1 MSSIRSL
8 TLVLLLAGT
17 CRAEPVDPQSNPEHT
32 LRRPWGQVL
41 VLNGSKHIAGTG
53 WGSGA
58 RQTLGGQELDL
69 APGRGPLN
77 LALRVV
83 TTRNRELDRPLRRHW
98 AQLVVLN
105 GSKHIA
111 GTGWGSG
118 ANQTTSGLELA
129 FAPGRGS
136 LNLALRIV
144 TTRNRDLDL
153 PLPGSID
160 WQYPMDTTASAFE
173 LSLGLRKDF
182 WLSTPVWTPWVS
194 AGVVLISSNCSFW
207 ADDLSLIVFEGSA
220 MGPTLG
226 TGVQLR
232 FLDHGVLGLELR
244 HSSAWTLLSPRYG
257 GDATDSYHSNSGG
270 RSIAL
275 TFGLIW

>member
-17 CRAEPVDPQSNPEHT
+17 CRAEPADPQSNPEHT

-53 WGSGA
+53 WGNGASQSLSGIEA
-58 RQTLGGQELDL
+58 
-69 APGRGPLN
+69 
-77 LALRVV
+77 
-83 TTRNRELDRPLRRHW
+83 
-98 AQLVVLN
+98 
-105 GSKHIA
+105 
-111 GTGWGSG
+111 
-118 ANQTTSGLELA
+118 A

-136 LNLALRIV
+136 VFLEVRIAF
-144 TTRNRDLDL
+144 TRNLILDL
-153 PLPGSID
+153 PLPGEDGRLIPLNTVVST
-160 WQYPMDTTASAFE
+160 YEYSM
-173 LSLGLRKDF
+173 GLRKDF
-182 WLSTPVWTPWVS
+182 WLYTPRWTPWVS
-194 AGVVLISSNCSFW
+194 AGVVLIDARRSVWN
-207 ADDLSLIVFEGSA
+207 DDLSSIQFEGTA
-220 MGPTLG
+220 LG
-226 TGVQLR
+226 SILGAGVQLR